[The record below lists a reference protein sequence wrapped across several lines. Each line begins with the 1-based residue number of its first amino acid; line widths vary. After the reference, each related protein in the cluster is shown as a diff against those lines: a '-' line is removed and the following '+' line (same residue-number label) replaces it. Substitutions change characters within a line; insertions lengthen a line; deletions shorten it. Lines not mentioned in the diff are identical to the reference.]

1 MESKEYISKEGINI
15 LTHKDNFD
23 LETFQMT
30 FVKWVKGFKE
40 NVLDVEFNGDKVIGE
55 VDVTDNKI
63 SFKTTIK
70 WGLEI
75 ERIKSHPSPVD
86 PDREYDTE
94 EPEED
99 SEELKKEKIHNKT
112 HGVEI
117 KETFPFPILEDEEDT
132 KGKNE

>member
-1 MESKEYISKEGINI
+1 MENKDYVSKEGINI

-23 LETFQMT
+23 LETFEMT
-30 FVKWVKGFKE
+30 FIKWIRRFKE

-75 ERIKSHPSPVD
+75 ERIDGHPSPVD
-86 PDREYDTE
+86 PDLEDDTE

-132 KGKNE
+132 KGNK